1 MGSHVKSGLL
11 SLTQNPMSKHIQ
23 NFPGDQRGRFGNV
36 CYQAQLQSVSS
47 PPGCKI
53 IPRGFYIIV
62 CYGIPCQIN
71 SQPDHSSFDMEP
83 MSNFDMEL
91 HVGNVWYQAHLQFIG
106 LYPVLSC
113 FVPYRRVLFCV
124 DLCVTCAVHSRRV
137 LVRFVVCHY
146 VCFMC
151 RLVSSRVALCVCPV
165 PSRVALCSPVSSRV
179 VPCRPASSCV
189 VPCCHMLSRVVRSR
203 PVLSH
208 VVLRCPVS
216 SHVVLCLPVSF
227 GLCPVRSCPS
237 SSSVVP
243 SRLSGRPLGVLGG
256 SGGF

>member
-1 MGSHVKSGLL
+1 MVLQQSGMGSHVKSGLL
-11 SLTQNPMSKHIQ
+11 SLTQNPMSKRTQ
-23 NFPGDQRGRFGNV
+23 NFPGDQRDRFGNV
-36 CYQAQLQSVSS
+36 CFHAHLQ
-47 PPGCKI
+47 
-53 IPRGFYIIV
+53 FV
-62 CYGIPCQIN
+62 C
-71 SQPDHSSFDMEP
+71 
-83 MSNFDMEL
+83 
-91 HVGNVWYQAHLQFIG
+91 GNDSATGRARNRLQAHLQFIG

-113 FVPYRRVLFCV
+113 FVPYRPVLFCV